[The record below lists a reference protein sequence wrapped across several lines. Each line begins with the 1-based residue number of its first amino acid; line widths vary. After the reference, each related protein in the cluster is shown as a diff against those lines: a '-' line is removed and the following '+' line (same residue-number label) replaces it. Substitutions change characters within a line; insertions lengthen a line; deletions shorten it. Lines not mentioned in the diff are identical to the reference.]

1 MPEFRN
7 HLFGLGLLVCSLAAS
22 APALAQS
29 IRNNGGSSTGTTTT
43 TTGTT
48 TTGSTTPGT
57 TMTGTTTTGTTTTG
71 ATTTPTGGQPVFT
84 QPSMGP
90 GGQGGGSHTAS
101 LSQQGD
107 GCASGPPNLPI
118 WNAGDVADN
127 VKAMSKATSYY
138 LENCHCPDATC
149 VADAL
154 DNYAAALEAIGPRLP
169 PAVADLPAIVRR
181 AARKVR
187 AARSISQARAA
198 IGEAEHTIQA
208 KLQLLEVTDPDTR
221 SDSFRSARFTG
232 DLLSVAN
239 VSLVRVAG
247 L

>member
-1 MPEFRN
+1 MPGFCGR
-7 HLFGLGLLVCSLAAS
+7 LFALGLLACGLAIS
-22 APALAQS
+22 APGFAQS
-29 IRNNGGSSTGTTTT
+29 IRGNGGTTTGTNVGTNIGSTTPTTTT
-43 TTGTT
+43 TTTT
-48 TTGSTTPGT
+48 TTNGQSAINPLPPAPPALGQDV
-57 TMTGTTTTGTTTTG
+57 
-71 ATTTPTGGQPVFT
+71 GGKH
-84 QPSMGP
+84 S
-90 GGQGGGSHTAS
+90 AS
-101 LSQQGD
+101 LAPQGD
-107 GCASGPPNLPI
+107 ACASGVPSLPI

-169 PAVADLPAIVRR
+169 PAVADLPAIVRG

-208 KLQLLEVTDPDTR
+208 KLQLLQVADPDTR

-232 DLLSVAN
+232 DMLSVAN

>member
-1 MPEFRN
+1 MPGFRTR
-7 HLFGLGLLVCSLAAS
+7 LFALGLLACGLAAS

-29 IRNNGGSSTGTTTT
+29 IRGNGGTTTSTTGTTSTGTNSTGTTA
-43 TTGTT
+43 TGTT
-48 TTGSTTPGT
+48 S
-57 TMTGTTTTGTTTTG
+57 TGTTSQPTIHLTLLG
-71 ATTTPTGGQPVFT
+71 APAPGQEA
-84 QPSMGP
+84 
-90 GGQGGGSHTAS
+90 GGSHTAS
-101 LSQQGD
+101 LSPQGD
-107 GCASGPPNLPI
+107 SCASGAPRLPI
-118 WNAGDVADN
+118 WNTGDVANN
-127 VKAMSKATSYY
+127 VKAMAKATSYY

-181 AARKVR
+181 AAGKVR

-198 IGEAEHTIQA
+198 IGEAERTIQA
-208 KLQLLEVTDPDTR
+208 KLQLLEVADPDTR

-232 DLLSVAN
+232 DMLSVAS

>member
-1 MPEFRN
+1 MPEFRGR
-7 HLFGLGLLVCSLAAS
+7 LFGLSLLACGLAAS

-29 IRNNGGSSTGTTTT
+29 IGANGGTTTS
-43 TTGTT
+43 TT
-48 TTGSTTPGT
+48 TTSNQTKTTGQ
-57 TMTGTTTTGTTTTG
+57 TTTF
-71 ATTTPTGGQPVFT
+71 TPVFGNPSGGQE
-84 QPSMGP
+84 S
-90 GGQGGGSHTAS
+90 GGSHSAS
-101 LSQQGD
+101 LSPQGD
-107 GCASGPPNLPI
+107 SCASGAPTLPI

-127 VKAMSKATSYY
+127 VKAMAKTTKYY
-138 LENCHCPDATC
+138 LENCHCPEVTC

-154 DNYAAALEAIGPRLP
+154 DNYAAALEAIAPRLP

-198 IGEAEHTIQA
+198 IGEAEHVILA
-208 KLQLLEVTDPDTR
+208 KLQLLEVADPDTR
-221 SDSFRSARFTG
+221 SDSIRSARFTG
-232 DLLSVAN
+232 DVLSVAD